1 MSAPRHVTT
10 HIGAPLAICGGKV
23 NNYFYYSKI
32 YPKKILNLVFIFCA
46 PFKLMIT

>member
-32 YPKKILNLVFIFCA
+32 YPKKFYI
-46 PFKLMIT
+46 